1 MLNVADWTVCFAFET
16 VAFVRH
22 ESPSIIGDL
31 NNAPEIT
38 EKIEFLLQVGGWRAK
53 IEFFYLSKLKIA
65 ILVSTRT

>member
-31 NNAPEIT
+31 NNAPYIT
-38 EKIEFLLQVGGWRAK
+38 EKIEFLASSRGVEG
-53 IEFFYLSKLKIA
+53 
-65 ILVSTRT
+65 